1 MKTSQLPKNKLQHN
15 QQNNLIIKQMNKAQ
29 RAISDLIK
37 RGMTVLNVEMARQ
50 KPRIEIQAPRNE
62 LACEKLVIRGTKN
75 GIREDI
81 NFSTLNG
88 CIIFWKA

>member
-1 MKTSQLPKNKLQHN
+1 MFNTPPKARQQHN

-29 RAISDLIK
+29 RAISDLIG
-37 RGMTVLNVEMARQ
+37 RGMTVLNVEMTLQ

-62 LACEKLVIRGTKN
+62 LASETLVVRGTKN

>member
-1 MKTSQLPKNKLQHN
+1 MIKTKQQHN
-15 QQNNLIIKQMNKAQ
+15 KQNNLIIKQMNKAQ
-29 RAISDLIK
+29 RTITDLVQ
-37 RGMTVLNVEMARQ
+37 RGITILNVEMARQ
-50 KPRIEIQAPRNE
+50 KPRIEIQTPRNLIGE
-62 LACEKLVIRGTKN
+62 SLVIRGTKN